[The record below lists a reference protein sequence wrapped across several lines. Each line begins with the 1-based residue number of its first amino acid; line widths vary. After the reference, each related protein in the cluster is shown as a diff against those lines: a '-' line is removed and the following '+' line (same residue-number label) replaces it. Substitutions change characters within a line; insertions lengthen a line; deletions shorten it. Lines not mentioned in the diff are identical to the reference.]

1 MPFLSSEVYPTS
13 HRPLLAREPAP
24 ACFFVI
30 SPGWAPCGGSFA
42 STLALKGGLRPRRAP
57 GARCPHTRA
66 KHTLQSPTYLQG
78 WTIAAYLPPFHK
90 HNGHAGFRGQ
100 FGQCSLEAPPVLCGT
115 EAEKGAGQA
124 SRPRREVRGGGG
136 ACAAPT
142 ARPQATRSPPA
153 RRRDSA
159 TCLSPGRDLGPRAR
173 PASDPG
179 PGRRAQK
186 LETWPRGR
194 LLRPEFRSDS
204 DSNHRQVTLNLNDLL
219 SQYFPSK
226 SGIQE
231 SLKRET

>member
-1 MPFLSSEVYPTS
+1 MRVVTYALPQFWSLPHVSSTAVSTWASPSVLLCHFTRMGSMWRFLRI
-13 HRPLLAREPAP
+13 H
-24 ACFFVI
+24 
-30 SPGWAPCGGSFA
+30 
-42 STLALKGGLRPRRAP
+42 LALKGRLRPRRAP

-159 TCLSPGRDLGPRAR
+159 TCLSPGSEWPR
-173 PASDPG
+173 PA
-179 PGRRAQK
+179 RA
-186 LETWPRGR
+186 T
-194 LLRPEFRSDS
+194 
-204 DSNHRQVTLNLNDLL
+204 
-219 SQYFPSK
+219 
-226 SGIQE
+226 
-231 SLKRET
+231 SLGSWTR